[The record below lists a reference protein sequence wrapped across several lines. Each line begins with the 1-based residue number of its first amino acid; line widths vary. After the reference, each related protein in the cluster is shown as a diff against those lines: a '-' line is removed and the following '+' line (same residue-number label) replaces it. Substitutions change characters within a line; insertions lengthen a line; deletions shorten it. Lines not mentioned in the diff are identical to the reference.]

1 MDAHSTLCEYVK
13 TNEVQVHV
21 RPIQLWLTV
30 TNSCCYWWWY
40 TYTASAF
47 TTIIWNDLQTSACT
61 CTCTRKI
68 QVVISNLI
76 NSLHVI
82 LLGGWTTPLKNMSNW
97 IMKPQ
102 GSAWKFQNFELP
114 LPPPRIHLTLEG
126 TTIPTYPPVWWT
138 TASLI
143 SKYSVY
149 IAYVWMSLYQDRKHN
164 MNPSVVRCENCLIQ
178 VNTMPLTCN
187 IL

>member
-68 QVVISNLI
+68 QVVINNLI

-102 GSAWKFQNFELP
+102 GSAWKFQKYLSCHHLGFIWLWKEPLFLHIRQFGEPLP
-114 LPPPRIHLTLEG
+114 LWYQSTACILPMYECHCTKIGNITWIHQLWGVKT
-126 TTIPTYPPVWWT
+126 VWF
-138 TASLI
+138 
-143 SKYSVY
+143 K
-149 IAYVWMSLYQDRKHN
+149 
-164 MNPSVVRCENCLIQ
+164 
-178 VNTMPLTCN
+178 
-187 IL
+187 